1 MKMKKNRKKTILIIS
16 IVVLSIVLIEI
27 LSYKFALVQYNK
39 PESGKGYKTFKN
51 IGEVVKITT
60 IDNDTTKSYLDI
72 TYPKLDDRFAFDSN
86 KSSNQY
92 SSYYLYESDDSYTL
106 LASYTVGLANNY
118 YENLLKD
125 SSGEVSNKNKKILE
139 KYGIE
144 NNFDVVDY
152 IVNHYNDKVSIFSN
166 SDSIKIH
173 YLMNSYANSIKEGS
187 IRYIEGDLE
196 GFIIMSKDKT
206 TYEVSIKKNDKL
218 YYLSFVNGTDE
229 DYFTEE
235 SVIKFLNSIKI
246 EESN

>member
-1 MKMKKNRKKTILIIS
+1 MKKNRKKTILIIS
-16 IVVLSIVLIEI
+16 VVVLGIVLIEI

-60 IDNDTTKSYLDI
+60 THNDNTKSYLDI
-72 TYPKLDDRFAFDSN
+72 TYPKLDDRFAFDNN

-125 SSGEVSNKNKKILE
+125 ASGNVSDKNKKLLE
-139 KYGIE
+139 KYDIE
-144 NNFDVVDY
+144 NNFDVVNY
-152 IVNHYNDKVSIFSN
+152 LVEHYGDDVSIFSK

-206 TYEVSIKKNDKL
+206 TYEATIKKNDRS
-218 YYLSFVNGTDE
+218 YYFSFVNGTDE

-235 SVIKFLNSIKI
+235 SVIKFLNSVEI